1 VMDNAPNRKNRDL
14 REPVVRGK
22 GAASSKPSPGAVHPT
37 RARITN
43 LLGAVLVI
51 GLSLAIA
58 LLLRQY
64 VKASPRFALQ
74 QFSVVGLERRTEAEI
89 TELSG
94 VKIGANIFSVD
105 IETLRRRLLQDPWIA
120 EANVS
125 RRLPSTMSIEIKE
138 RKAAALVALGETFLA
153 ARDGSIIKRLDQG
166 DPVDLPLVT
175 GLDGPQLSDDRA
187 GAELSIAKA
196 LDIAR
201 QYTSTDVAAKH
212 PLQEVHVSKDGTWS
226 LVVGRSGIRIFLGA
240 GPFHRKFE
248 QASRIFRE
256 LERRGA
262 KVDAVLLDNDTR
274 PERVVVRMK

>member
-1 VMDNAPNRKNRDL
+1 MDTAPNRKNRDL
-14 REPVVRGK
+14 RGPPVLRGGASASPKQGARLVSPVR
-22 GAASSKPSPGAVHPT
+22 V
-37 RARITN
+37 RITN
-43 LLGAVLVI
+43 VLGAVLVI
-51 GLSLAIA
+51 GLSLTIA

-94 VKIGANIFSVD
+94 VKIGANIFAVD
-105 IETLRRRLLQDPWIA
+105 IETLRRRLMQDPWIA

-175 GLDGPQLSDDRA
+175 GLGGQELSDDRA